1 MVLIRD
7 FIQHWKKGWKF
18 LLLLVCLAAAYF
30 LIVLPITIIV
40 QVILNLSMFSYYVIV
55 SIAGLIL
62 APAVT
67 QYIFE
72 LFYGRQR
79 CRRDKQ

>member
-1 MVLIRD
+1 MRN

-18 LLLLVCLAAAYF
+18 LLLELCLTFAYV
-30 LIVLPITIIV
+30 LIILPVAIITQVVL
-40 QVILNLSMFSYYVIV
+40 NWSMFSYYIVIAIV
-55 SIAGLIL
+55 GIIL

-72 LFYGRQR
+72 IFYGPHRQQQS
-79 CRRDKQ
+79 KQ